1 MINIWKLLLK
11 NDIPVDLSISTGAG
25 NSELDLGSLD
35 LTALK
40 IESGAGTVN
49 VNLDGNWDHDVTASI
64 RGGIG
69 ELKVKLP
76 SAIGVRVEMD
86 TALVNVNANGLI
98 VDGNGYINKAY
109 GTSPYTLTLKLEAG
123 VGSVILTVPQQ

>member
-1 MINIWKLLLK
+1 MINTWKLLLK
-11 NDIPVDLSISTGAG
+11 NDIPVDLSITTGAG
-25 NSELDLGSLD
+25 NSDLDLGSLD

-69 ELKVKLP
+69 ELKV
-76 SAIGVRVEMD
+76 
-86 TALVNVNANGLI
+86 
-98 VDGNGYINKAY
+98 
-109 GTSPYTLTLKLEAG
+109 
-123 VGSVILTVPQQ
+123 